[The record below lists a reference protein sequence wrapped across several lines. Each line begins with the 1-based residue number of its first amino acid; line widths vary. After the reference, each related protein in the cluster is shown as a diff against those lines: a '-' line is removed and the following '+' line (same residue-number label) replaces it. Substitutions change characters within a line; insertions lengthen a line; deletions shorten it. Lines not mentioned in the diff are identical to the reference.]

1 MLKCNQKRGKIKMY
15 KESFHER
22 IKQAR
27 IDTGFTQR
35 EVANETGISQ
45 SIIAHIETG
54 NREPSLENLG
64 KLIDFY
70 GIDANWII
78 GTGKRKTHENNN

>member
-1 MLKCNQKRGKIKMY
+1 MY
-15 KESFHER
+15 KETFHER
-22 IKQAR
+22 IRQAR
-27 IDTGFTQR
+27 LDTGYTQR
-35 EVANETGISQ
+35 EVARETGIAQ
-45 SIIAHIETG
+45 PIIAHIEKG

-78 GTGKRKTHENNN
+78 GTGKKKNQ